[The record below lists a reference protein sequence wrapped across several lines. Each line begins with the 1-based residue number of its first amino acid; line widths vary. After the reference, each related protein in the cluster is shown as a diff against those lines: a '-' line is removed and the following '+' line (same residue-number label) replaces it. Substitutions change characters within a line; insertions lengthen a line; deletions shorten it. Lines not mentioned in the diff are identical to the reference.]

1 MGGCRLGLAAPT
13 KAIGFVAYP
22 VTFRSRG
29 NETSTST
36 MHRSGENIAGGS
48 GIRRPGKPGEPG
60 CSE

>member
-22 VTFRSRG
+22 VTLRSRTARYISLLRCIV
-29 NETSTST
+29 E
-36 MHRSGENIAGGS
+36 
-48 GIRRPGKPGEPG
+48 EPE

>member
-22 VTFRSRG
+22 VTLRSRG

-48 GIRRPGKPGEPG
+48 GIRRPGKPGEPE